1 MPREYW
7 EKLVAEAGYGP
18 SLRLKDCSWP
28 YVLLMRLGVYLLE
41 ILVHSVKVPRNTLK
55 PRLESRLIPVLYH
68 IYSFRSSWQVSL
80 APGGSPLW
88 GLLRG
93 PFPPRCLS
101 FSEAPRSVW
110 VRHLLTDHALPG
122 FPLLLSLTS
131 RILSP
136 RSG

>member
-1 MPREYW
+1 M
-7 EKLVAEAGYGP
+7 AEAGYGP

-80 APGGSPLW
+80 GPGGLGFAGVPSAGALA
-88 GLLRG
+88 G
-93 PFPPRCLS
+93 PFPSPMS
-101 FSEAPRSVW
+101 FF
-110 VRHLLTDHALPG
+110 L
-122 FPLLLSLTS
+122 
-131 RILSP
+131 
-136 RSG
+136 